1 MIRLQWIPTDK
12 KRFLPL
18 LLLAD
23 EQENMIDRYLM
34 RGTLFAAMEGETPVG
49 VAVVTKESAGIFELK
64 NLAVLA
70 QRQRQGIG
78 QEIVRLISERYRA
91 QGGGVLRV
99 GTGES
104 PKTLGFYRACGF
116 TECGCIPNFFT
127 DNYDHVMIEDG
138 VTLKDMI
145 YLEKKL

>member
-34 RGTLFAAMEGETPVG
+34 RGTLFAAMDGAQLAG

-64 NLAVLA
+64 NLAVVP
-70 QRQRQGIG
+70 QRQGQGIG
-78 QEIVRLISERYRA
+78 QEIVRLLCERYRA
-91 QGGGVLRV
+91 QGGGILRV

-116 TECGCIPNFFT
+116 KECGRVVDFFT
-127 DNYDHVMIEDG
+127 AHYDPPIVEDG
-138 VTLKDMI
+138 ITLKDMI
-145 YLEKKL
+145 YLEKEL